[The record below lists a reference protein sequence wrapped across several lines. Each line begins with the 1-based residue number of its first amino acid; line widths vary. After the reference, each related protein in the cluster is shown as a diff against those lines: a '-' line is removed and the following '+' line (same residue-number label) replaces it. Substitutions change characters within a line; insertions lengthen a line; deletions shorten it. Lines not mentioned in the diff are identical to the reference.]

1 MTKLSRLLTVIFTI
15 LYPCAGTAFAS
26 DRAGMSPN
34 PETIGLTVQQAVQR
48 TLSRSPDV
56 LLAEAQTLRAA
67 EALRESRS
75 LKKPQLVTGTGLAY
89 NNGYPL
95 SMEGAAPSIFQIGA
109 SQSIF
114 SKRNN
119 NLIREAEESGK
130 ASRLGA
136 ESIRNE
142 MAAKTALV
150 YCELYRSR
158 QLGILASVRLDAARK
173 EQERLEILLAAGK
186 VRPVDVT
193 LARAGA
199 SLAQQQLLV
208 AHEDAGVTEA
218 ELKSLTGLDETVSI
232 DLAEPRIESPVFA
245 ASAEALYQ
253 QALELAPEIL
263 QAESNIRAKEF
274 HLEAERG
281 GRLPQMDIIGQYAL
295 FSKTNNYDDFFN
307 RFTRNNFLIGL
318 SLQVPIFDGSR
329 VSARVA
335 QSRQE
340 ISEARYR
347 LQRLQSDLR
356 MSIQRSL
363 SALRVARGAYDL
375 ALQDLEASREMVR
388 ISETL
393 MEAGR
398 IEPKELEESR
408 VQMRQKEQALLEAD
422 LSVTERKL
430 ELLRTIGSAGSALR

>member
-1 MTKLSRLLTVIFTI
+1 MITPLRLFTVIFTL
-15 LYPCAGTAFAS
+15 LYPCAGIAFAS
-26 DRAGMSPN
+26 DPSGMA
-34 PETIGLTVQQAVQR
+34 PESRKLTVQEAVQM

-56 LLAEAQTLRAA
+56 LLAEARTIRAA

-130 ASRLGA
+130 ASRLGT

-142 MAAKTALV
+142 MASKTALV
-150 YCELYRSR
+150 YCELYKARK
-158 QLGILASVRLDAARK
+158 LGMLASARLDAARR

-193 LARAGA
+193 LARAGTY
-199 SLAQQQLLV
+199 SAQQQLLV
-208 AHEDAGVTEA
+208 AREDAGVAEA
-218 ELKSLTGLDETVSI
+218 ELQSLTGLEETVSI
-232 DLAEPRIESPVFA
+232 DPAEPRIESPVFES
-245 ASAEALYQ
+245 SAEALYQ
-253 QALELAPEIL
+253 QALERSPEIL
-263 QAESNIRAKEF
+263 QAESSIRAKEF
-274 HLEAERG
+274 RLEAERG

-295 FSKTNNYDDFFN
+295 FSKANNYDDFFT

-347 LQRLQSDLR
+347 LQRLQSDLK
-356 MSIQRSL
+356 MNIQRGL
-363 SALRVARGAYDL
+363 SALRIARGAFDL

-388 ISETL
+388 VSETM

-398 IEPKELEESR
+398 MEFREMEESR
-408 VQMRQKEQALLEAD
+408 IQMQQREQALLEAD
-422 LSVTERKL
+422 LSVIERKL
-430 ELLRTIGSAGSALR
+430 ELLRAIGSVDSALR